1 MKKWILSLVVLFA
14 VGFVS
19 YKAGQRSAPAAQ
31 SAEQIEDQVKAE
43 LIELTRKDFEE
54 YQSLKTLEDRYKKAD
69 EILGK
74 IVTIFLAD
82 LGLRLGYHPTN
93 PALLDAA
100 CAIAAP
106 TPIPSVTP
114 TPEPTPQMM
123 SQETPK
129 PTPTPAPRAWTR
141 GESRVYGSHDE
152 FEALA
157 ELRKLEIPDLFSTL
171 KDSKSLNNRE
181 AMDIDGRFQ
190 GEISFFDRKTHKTD
204 WYIEWEVQ
212 YQSATKDGRSFIAL
226 TRKSDGKTFSR
237 TRSGT
242 GKGLVT
248 DNFMRPVG
256 SKALI
261 VNVYGDDGY
270 IQIYPLGNKNTWVGN
285 YYEKAKLGE
294 YKMVGQV
301 KLNKM
306 E

>member
-1 MKKWILSLVVLFA
+1 MTKWILSLAVLFA

-19 YKAGQRSAPAAQ
+19 YKAGQRSLPAAQ
-31 SAEQIEDQVKAE
+31 NAEQIEEKVKTD

-54 YQSLKTLEDRYKKAD
+54 YQNLKSLEDRYEKAD

-74 IVTIFLAD
+74 IVTVFLAD
-82 LGLRLGYHPTN
+82 LGLRLGYKPTN

-106 TPIPSVTP
+106 TPVVTATP
-114 TPEPTPQMM
+114 TPTSTPQI
-123 SQETPK
+123 SQENPK
-129 PTPTPAPRAWTR
+129 PTPTPNPQTWTR
-141 GESRVYGSHDE
+141 GENRVTNARDE
-152 FEALA
+152 AEALE

-171 KDSKSLNNRE
+171 KESKNLSTRE
-181 AMDIDGRFQ
+181 ALDIDGHFQ

-204 WYIEWEVQ
+204 WYIEWQVQ
-212 YQSATKDGRSFIAL
+212 YRSATKEGSSYIAL

-242 GKGLVT
+242 EKGLVT
-248 DNFMRPVG
+248 DNFMRPAG
-256 SKALI
+256 SRAMI

-294 YKMVGQV
+294 YQMIGQV
-301 KLNKM
+301 RLNKVD
-306 E
+306 